1 MIKPH
6 IHIPYGRIYEFID
19 IIKNERLDLEIYFDA
34 KSLDSITDEDILKL
48 KKALSYK
55 PSLSFHAPFM
65 DLSPGAIDSKVK
77 NITIERFGQM
87 FDIAEKL
94 LPKAIV
100 FHSGY
105 DKWKYAFKVNVW
117 LEESIF
123 TWSKLLPR
131 AESLNVK
138 IAIENIFEEE
148 PESLQSLM
156 KAINSPYFGVCFD
169 TGHFNLFS
177 KKSLEEWMSY
187 LNNYIVEFH
196 LHDNHKKFDEHL
208 AIGEG
213 FFDFDKL
220 FKINKCRNCIYTIE
234 THSVENV
241 FKSIK
246 RFNEYLN
253 KSEILEETL

>member
-6 IHIPYGRIYEFID
+6 IHVPYSRIYEFIG
-19 IIKNERLDLEIYFDA
+19 IIQNEKLNLEIYFDG

-48 KKALSYK
+48 KKALSYE

-65 DLSPGAIDSKVK
+65 DLSPGAVDKKVK
-77 NITIERFGQM
+77 KITIERFSQM

-94 LPKAIV
+94 SPKTIV

-117 LEESIF
+117 LEESLS
-123 TWSKLLPR
+123 TWSKLLPE
-131 AESLNVK
+131 AEKLKVK

-148 PESLQSLM
+148 PDSLHILM
-156 KAINSPYFGVCFD
+156 KTINSPYFGICFD

-177 KKSLEEWMSY
+177 KKSLEEWLSC
-187 LNNYIVEFH
+187 LNKYIVEFH
-196 LHDNHKKFDEHL
+196 LHDNNKKFDEHL
-208 AIGEG
+208 PMGDG
-213 FFDFDKL
+213 SFDFEKL
-220 FKINKCRNCIYTIE
+220 FRMNKCKNCIYTIE

-241 FKSIK
+241 FKSLK
-246 RFNEYLN
+246 KFYEYF
-253 KSEILEETL
+253 EILEENL